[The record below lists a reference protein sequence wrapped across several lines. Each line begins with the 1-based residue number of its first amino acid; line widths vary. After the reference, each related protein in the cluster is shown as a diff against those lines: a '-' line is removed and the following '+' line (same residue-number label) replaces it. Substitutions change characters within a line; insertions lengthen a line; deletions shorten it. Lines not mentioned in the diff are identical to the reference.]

1 MAGVQTLSVR
11 LLSDAGHIDVDGVE
25 SATLGSRKARALL
38 WLLALGRGAFVAP
51 DVILESLWGDS
62 APARPADQLAV
73 LVSRLRGV
81 LGRDRIQHGDAGYRL
96 HYDWMDVDEVEALTG
111 EAERRLAVANSTGA
125 AAAGRVCLALLRRTP
140 TCPDG
145 SGEWAATQVAALERL
160 VSRARRVCADA
171 LLASGAWLDAVDV
184 ATEAIAQD
192 PYDEHA
198 LRVVMQA
205 NASGGRTAAALA
217 SYAAARQRFV
227 AELGTD
233 PAVATRDLHAAILRG
248 ETAAHGSPAEVAG
261 SSASTLVGRAPQLS
275 RLDAAAERAREW
287 TVQVVVVEGEAG
299 IGKTSLVRE
308 WTSRRPDTDV
318 VLFGRCGERGRSAPL
333 DPLLAV
339 LSEHLRNLGADRT
352 AEILAEDAPL
362 MAPLLGLSSASTMP
376 SALADGIVGPTLLYV
391 ALSTVI
397 ARIAPS
403 GVLILVLDDAHRAG
417 PALAEWL
424 QLIRNR
430 RVRLLVVPTARTPG
444 HAPVAATETLQLLPL
459 DADQTRELVGADR
472 ADALFARSGGH
483 PLFLTELALS
493 TDDDLPASL
502 VDAVSA
508 RCDSL
513 GRAGET
519 LRNAAVVGNRVD
531 PELLASVLN
540 RPTIEIL
547 DDAELG
553 VRHQLLADDGGAF
566 RFRHGLVREALSATA
581 SAGRVAWLH
590 RQVARVLARRPD
602 TDTLEVADH
611 ARRGGDIALAAS
623 SLRAAAARAGER
635 FDLVTAEAL
644 LDDALSLHSD
654 PVTWLERAR
663 VRTRRG
669 AYTAAYRDVDRAA
682 ATGASALEVGAW
694 ASYFDR
700 RFAQAAAFAAD
711 GAAIADDHAVRA
723 RCLAVAGRT
732 QHAAGDLA
740 AAEELLL
747 SAIEGS
753 HGIDRSIASSW
764 LGVLR
769 SHQSRPA
776 DALELL
782 RPVTRPEL
790 RAEHTSAVLHALLFT
805 GHAQALSGRPADAL
819 EALSRYSDEVDRR
832 HMVRFEG
839 RGTNFTGWVLRSL
852 GASSE
857 GAELHQEALEVSA
870 RNGGYETRVA
880 ALEDL
885 AEDRLDAGAPKAA
898 DRLLADARRSL
909 HGDLVF
915 GWRLG
920 FKLDLLQAR
929 SALAQQDPAAALER
943 AASLA
948 TRSGELGVPRYASV
962 ARLVAHRAQAA
973 LGEHVDLDVVAGDL
987 RAVADAVALEAWWW
1001 IGESAAVH
1009 GVPGWV
1015 DLAATRMLDLSAN
1028 AGKRGEA
1035 LRLAASPRLDG
1046 WKAAAQ
1052 R

>member
-1 MAGVQTLSVR
+1 MARVQTLAVR
-11 LLSDAGHIDVDGVE
+11 LLNSAGHLDVDGVE
-25 SATLGSRKARALL
+25 SAALGSRKARALL
-38 WLLALGRGAFVAP
+38 WLLALGRGTFVAP
-51 DVILESLWGDS
+51 DVIVESLWGDGV
-62 APARPADQLAV
+62 PARPADQLAV

-81 LGRDRIQHGDAGYRL
+81 LGRDRIQHGDAGYGL
-96 HYDWMDVDEVEALTG
+96 HYDWLDVDEVEALTG
-111 EAERRLAVANSTGA
+111 EITRRMAAANPPGA
-125 AAAGRVCLALLRRTP
+125 AAAARVCLALLRRP
-140 TCPDG
+140 PSCPDG
-145 SGEWAATQVAALERL
+145 SGEWAATQVVALERL
-160 VSRARRVCADA
+160 VARARRVCADA

-184 ATEAIAQD
+184 AAETVAQD

-198 LRVVMQA
+198 LRVVMRA
-205 NASGGRTAAALA
+205 NAAGGRTAAALA
-217 SYAAARQRFV
+217 SYAAASQRYV

-233 PAVATRDLHAAILRG
+233 PSAETQTLHAAILRG
-248 ETAAHGSPAEVAG
+248 EPAVSG
-261 SSASTLVGRAPQLS
+261 SSAEGVGVARSTLVGRAPQLS
-275 RLDAAAERAREW
+275 RLDAAVERAREW

-299 IGKTSLVRE
+299 IGKTSLAQD
-308 WTSRRPDTDV
+308 WTSRRPDIDV

-333 DPLLAV
+333 DPLLGV
-339 LSEHLRNLGADRT
+339 LSEHLRSVGADRT
-352 AEILAEDAPL
+352 AEILAGDAPL
-362 MAPLLGLSSASTMP
+362 IAPLLGLSSASTMP
-376 SALADGIVGPTLLYV
+376 PTLGDGIVGPTLLYV
-391 ALSTVI
+391 ALSAVI
-397 ARIAPS
+397 ARITPS
-403 GVLILVLDDAHRAG
+403 GVLVLVLDDAHRAG

-424 QLIRNR
+424 QLIRNHR
-430 RVRLLVVPTARTPG
+430 IRLLVVATVRTPG
-444 HAPVAATETLQLLPL
+444 QAPVPATETLHLVPL
-459 DADQTRELVGADR
+459 DPDQTRELVGDDR

-483 PLFLTELALS
+483 PLFLSELALS

-513 GRAGET
+513 DRAGET
-519 LRNAAVVGNRVD
+519 LRNAAVVGDRVD

-553 VRHQLLADDGGAF
+553 VKHQLLVDDDGAF
-566 RFRHGLVREALSATA
+566 RFRHALVREALSATA

-602 TDTLEVADH
+602 ADPMDVGDH
-611 ARRGGDIALAAS
+611 ARRGGDVELAAS
-623 SLRAAAARAGER
+623 SLRVAAARAGER

-644 LDDALSLHSD
+644 LDDAVALHSD

-669 AYTAAYRDVDRAA
+669 EYAAAYRDVDRAA

-711 GAAIADDHAVRA
+711 GAAIADDDAVRA

-732 QHAAGDLA
+732 QHAAGDLK
-740 AAEELLL
+740 AAEGLLL
-747 SAIEGS
+747 SAIEGA

-805 GHAQALSGRPADAL
+805 GHAHALSGRPADAL

-832 HMVRFEG
+832 HVVRFEG
-839 RGTNFTGWVLRSL
+839 RGTNFTGWVVRSL

-857 GAELHQEALEVSA
+857 GAELHEDALEVSL
-870 RNGGYETRVA
+870 RNGSHETRVA

-885 AEDRLDAGAPKAA
+885 AEVRLDTGDPQAA
-898 DRLLADARRSL
+898 DRLLADAQRSL

-920 FKLDLLQAR
+920 FKLDLLRAR
-929 SALAQQDPAAALER
+929 SALAQGDPAAAMER

-948 TRSGELGVPRYASV
+948 ARAGELGVPRYASV

-973 LGEHVDLDVVAGDL
+973 LGEPVDLDVVAGDL
-987 RAVADAVALEAWWW
+987 RATAEAVALEAWWW
-1001 IGESAAVH
+1001 IGDSAAVH
-1009 GVPGWV
+1009 GVPAWV
-1015 DLAATRMLDLSAN
+1015 DLAASHMLTLSAN
-1028 AGKRGEA
+1028 AGERGAA

-1046 WKAAAQ
+1046 WRAAAE